1 MLFYSKKM
9 KKFLLLAFILLVNNG
24 YSQEAFNYKKQFAA
38 MQKESKDLNSVFQYS
53 KQLKKYISNDTL
65 QTDNEMLHL
74 LIGYTAQPSYS
85 SKKDVLA
92 ANPIFKLNEAGKFQL
107 AKEQADKILQKN
119 PFHIKVMIEM
129 NYSLTNLGK
138 LKEAKEIQYRMFK
151 IYKAMLYSCGGKP
164 QENSIFAL
172 APEDGQS
179 FVKFLLRE
187 TIDKISSG
195 KDKDGNT
202 VDMISIKKNG
212 KTVVYRF
219 LRH

>member
-1 MLFYSKKM
+1 M
-9 KKFLLLAFILLVNNG
+9 KKLLLLAFIILVNSS
-24 YSQEAFNYKKQFAA
+24 YSQEVFNYKKQFVA
-38 MQKESKDLNSVFQYS
+38 MQKESKDHNSVFFYD
-53 KQLKKYISNDTL
+53 KQLKKYTSNDTL

-74 LIGYTAQPSYS
+74 LIGYTTQPSYS

-107 AKEQADKILQKN
+107 AKEQAESLLQKN
-119 PFHIKVMIEM
+119 PFHIKAMIEL

-138 LKEAKEIQYRMFK
+138 LKEAKAIQYRMFK
-151 IYKAMLYSCGGKP
+151 IYKAMLYSCGSKP

-172 APEDGQS
+172 APDDGQS

-187 TIDKISSG
+187 TIDKISTG
-195 KDKDGNT
+195 KDKEGNM
-202 VDMISIKKNG
+202 VDMISVKKNG

-219 LRH
+219 IK